1 MLTADQTYELVLCC
15 KFGVACL
22 AWLTFVVTARW
33 LQERKR
39 PAPAVVVG
47 SDDV

>member
-1 MLTADQTYELVLCC
+1 VLTPAECAELVLCC